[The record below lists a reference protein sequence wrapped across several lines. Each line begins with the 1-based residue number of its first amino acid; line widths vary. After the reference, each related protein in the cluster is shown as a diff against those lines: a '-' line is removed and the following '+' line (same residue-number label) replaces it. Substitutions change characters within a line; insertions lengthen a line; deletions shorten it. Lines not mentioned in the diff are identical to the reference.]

1 MRTNLY
7 STPDK
12 KWIVTSTDDNKIRK
26 FATIELASQYLEK
39 IGVLDNEIDSA
50 LTEMLARGHTHVDFN
65 EDGCFVASDSDT
77 VRLNTW
83 KAK

>member
-1 MRTNLY
+1 MSTNLY
-7 STPDK
+7 STPEK

-39 IGVLDNEIDSA
+39 VGVLDNEIDSA
-50 LTEMLARGHTHVDFN
+50 LTEMLARGHTHVEFN
-65 EDGCFVASDSDT
+65 EDGCFVTSDAE
-77 VRLNTW
+77 RLNMW